1 MLNNQKKKKCKYYHN
16 FFYKYYPIIKGLLKK
31 IYYLTNKISKVQLLP
46 HSSKKI
52 YKKSTNAARIL
63 KKLKIILQRFL
74 KKLLL

>member
-1 MLNNQKKKKCKYYHN
+1 MGITKKKKCKYYN
-16 FFYKYYPIIKGLLKK
+16 KFFLKKYYPIIKRLLKK

-46 HSSKKI
+46 HSLKEI